1 MLKHFEQSDFIDC
14 RINAYPLYVA
24 YKGIN
29 RQAPDLIFVDFDRST
44 FKSDR
49 AHAMALSATLK
60 NIRAPKRPPV
70 CVMVRQWLSHIQPKE
85 AVVLEPI
92 NQFANFDRPSLQFL
106 RFAER
111 YLSNGK
117 SDPSHHPSF
126 KSCLLRI
133 PGSHNSKYI
142 SSGRDPEVRV
152 IQRLDSLNKIL
163 KHPK

>member
-60 NIRAPKRPPV
+60 
-70 CVMVRQWLSHIQPKE
+70 
-85 AVVLEPI
+85 
-92 NQFANFDRPSLQFL
+92 
-106 RFAER
+106 
-111 YLSNGK
+111 
-117 SDPSHHPSF
+117 
-126 KSCLLRI
+126 SCLLRI